1 MPEVQQRPSRWELPK
16 MSESEPTL
24 LSASPRSVVFPRSG
38 FLTRRPLWDYPLLL
52 RRDRS
57 RIFLSLGRSHWR
69 YYHGFLS
76 RLPRHLRDLLANR
89 SLEAEQEQR
98 SPLIAEPIRL
108 SSTSGCTPRSRV
120 TRSLLILPEILLC
133 QEPNIHLYFLL
144 ENCAGLLC
152 QRWRTCPGFPEAA
165 AY

>member
-1 MPEVQQRPSRWELPK
+1 MPEVQQQPSRWELPK
-16 MSESEPTL
+16 MSGSEPTPL
-24 LSASPRSVVFPRSG
+24 LVLPRSVVFPRSG

-98 SPLIAEPIRL
+98 SPLTAELILL
-108 SSTSGCTPRSRV
+108 SSTGEYRLCCHA
-120 TRSLLILPEILLC
+120 TRSPLILPEILLC
-133 QEPNIHLYFLL
+133 RGTNIHLYFPL
-144 ENCAGLLC
+144 ENCAGHLC
-152 QRWRTCPGFPEAA
+152 QKWRTYPGFLGAA